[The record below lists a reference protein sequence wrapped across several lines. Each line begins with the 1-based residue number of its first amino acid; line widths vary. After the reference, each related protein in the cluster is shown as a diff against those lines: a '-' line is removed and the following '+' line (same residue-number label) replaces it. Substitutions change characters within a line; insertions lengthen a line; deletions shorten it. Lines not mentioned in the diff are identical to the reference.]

1 MPHGPDR
8 HHDRRDLAELSG
20 YYHPLMFA
28 PSRDQARQFFF
39 DSWRKYRAGETLS
52 ALEAVA
58 LQVILLHPE
67 YHALFDAPERNLDRD
82 YAPEHGALNPF
93 LHLSLH
99 LAIEEQLSIDQPP
112 GIRTAFDQLRAKT
125 GAEHD
130 AKHALLECLAETIWQ
145 AQRANAA
152 PDQALYLE
160 CVERKLRS

>member
-1 MPHGPDR
+1 
-8 HHDRRDLAELSG
+8 
-20 YYHPLMFA
+20 MFS

-52 ALEAVA
+52 GLEAVA

-67 YHALFDAPERNLDRD
+67 YHALFDDPERNLDRD

-99 LAIEEQLSIDQPP
+99 LAIEEQLSIDQPS
-112 GIRTAFDQLRAKT
+112 GIRAAFERLRAKT
-125 GAEHD
+125 GDEHD

-145 AQRANAA
+145 AQRGNTA

-160 CVERKLRS
+160 CLEQKLRT